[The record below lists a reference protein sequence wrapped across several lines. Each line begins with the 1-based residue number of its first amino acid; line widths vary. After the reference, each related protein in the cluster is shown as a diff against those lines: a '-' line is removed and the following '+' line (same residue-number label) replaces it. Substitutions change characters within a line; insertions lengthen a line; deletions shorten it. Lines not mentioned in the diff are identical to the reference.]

1 MISLDAVSKGY
12 GGQELLRGMS
22 WRIGRGERIGLV
34 GPNGA
39 GKTTLCRI
47 LAGVEEPDAGRVH
60 RDTGV
65 TVGYL
70 PQEVTGG
77 EDRTVLAEALSGF
90 DEVWRLE
97 ARLESLAARMAGPDA
112 PPGLTDAYGE
122 VQHRFEALGG
132 YRLEAEAKIILDGL
146 GFGADAIHRPLAEFS
161 GGWRMRAALARL
173 LLLRPDLL
181 LLDEPTNHL
190 DLESLA
196 WLENFLAAYEGTV
209 VIVSHD
215 RYFLNRMVTAIAD
228 LAGGGVTLYHGDYD
242 HFLIEREARQAL
254 LEAQARNQAKRV
266 AEIERFIERFRYK
279 ASKARQ
285 VQSRV
290 KMLGRMDRIETEAA
304 ARRIHFSFPQPPRTG
319 RLVGRLIGVHK
330 AYGDNVVYA
339 GMDFQVARGDRV
351 ALVGVNG
358 AGKST
363 LLKILAGVLEFDS
376 GERLLGSHVE
386 VQYYAQHQLDAL
398 DPSRTVLEEL
408 EHAAPEAQISRL
420 RTILGSFLF
429 SGDAVEKKVAVLSGG
444 EKARLALAKM
454 LARPAALLCMDEPT
468 NHLDLAS
475 KEVLEEAL
483 GGFTGTI
490 VFISHDR
497 YFINRIATQVVEVA
511 HGQLTTYLGT
521 YDDYLDRT
529 SPPAAPSSA
538 DGRSAGAASR
548 LSAVGGSAGA
558 MSGPPQMKSLK
569 KETVDRTSPRES
581 ADRGSAGAM
590 SGPPHKKGL
599 KKETADSTPA
609 RRNKPLDREIKAI
622 RIRLSA
628 VEAQIQELEAR
639 QQEIGLALADPD
651 LYRDGQ
657 KAREIAQSRK
667 ETEERVAWLMKEWE
681 ELSLRLSTVAGE
693 ER

>member
-1 MISLDAVSKGY
+1 
-12 GGQELLRGMS
+12 
-22 WRIGRGERIGLV
+22 
-34 GPNGA
+34 
-39 GKTTLCRI
+39 
-47 LAGVEEPDAGRVH
+47 
-60 RDTGV
+60 
-65 TVGYL
+65 
-70 PQEVTGG
+70 
-77 EDRTVLAEALSGF
+77 
-90 DEVWRLE
+90 
-97 ARLESLAARMAGPDA
+97 MAGPDA
-112 PPGLTDAYGE
+112 EPGLTDTYGE

-132 YRLEAEAKIILDGL
+132 YRLEAEARIILDGL
-146 GFGADAIHRPLAEFS
+146 GFGAEAIHRPLGEFS

-196 WLENFLAAYEGTV
+196 WLEGFLAAYEGTV

-228 LAGGGVTLYHGDYD
+228 LGGGGVTLYPGDYD
-242 HFLIEREARQAL
+242 HFLVEREARQAL
-254 LEAQARNQAKRV
+254 REAQARNQAKRV

-290 KMLGRMDRIETEAA
+290 KMLDRMERIETESA

-319 RLVGRLIGVHK
+319 RLVARLSDVHK

-339 GMDFQVARGDRV
+339 GVDFQVERGDRV

-363 LLKILAGVLEFDS
+363 LLRILAGALGFDT

-386 VQYYAQHQLDAL
+386 VHYYAQHQLDAL
-398 DPSRTVLEEL
+398 DPTRTVLEEL
-408 EHAAPEAQISRL
+408 EHIAPEAQISRL

-429 SGDAVEKKVAVLSGG
+429 SGDAVDKKVAVLSGG

-454 LARPAALLCMDEPT
+454 LTRPAALLCMDEPT

-483 GGFTGTI
+483 AGFTGTI

-497 YFINRIATQVVEVA
+497 YFINRIATRVVEVA
-511 HGQLTTYLGT
+511 RGQLTSYLGS
-521 YDDYLDRT
+521 YDDYVVRKAAA
-529 SPPAAPSSA
+529 SSQISARPEAAPERVSA
-538 DGRSAGAASR
+538 DGASAGAI
-548 LSAVGGSAGA
+548 
-558 MSGPPQMKSLK
+558 SGPPHPKGLK
-569 KETVDRTSPRES
+569 KETVDRPRDS
-581 ADRGSAGAM
+581 
-590 SGPPHKKGL
+590 KKPT
-599 KKETADSTPA
+599 KA
-609 RRNKPLDREIKAI
+609 LDREIKAI
-622 RIRLSA
+622 KGRLAA
-628 VEAQIQELEAR
+628 VEAQIHDLEAR
-639 QQEIGLALADPD
+639 QQEIALALADPD
-651 LYRDGQ
+651 LYRDGH

-681 ELSLRLSTVAGE
+681 ELSQRLSIVAGDE
-693 ER
+693 LER